1 MIEAEADTDAAFA
14 RIAARLLAR
23 AQAVAAERRL
33 PPARRW
39 RDARLLWPLFG
50 RG

>member
-1 MIEAEADTDAAFA
+1 MTATDTDAAFA
-14 RIAARLLAR
+14 RIAARIRAR
-23 AQAVAAERRL
+23 ARALAAARAV